1 MVTMAAFIYSK
12 NCNVVKYYYNFKYN
26 LSTVINIK
34 MSLNPAIK
42 AEFSASLLQQHDS
55 SEMQI

>member
-12 NCNVVKYYYNFKYN
+12 NGNVVKYYYNFKYN
-26 LSTVINIK
+26 LSTVIYIK
-34 MSLNPAIK
+34 MSLNPGIK